1 MTLPEPR
8 LAQKYESH
16 QKIHTP
22 SEQTI
27 FALYKMYTWVMT
39 IENTTKNELER
50 ATNLLHDLAGEDID
64 AIDIKSVEAD
74 EAPFLARVVSKLSPI
89 VGNLMEQRIAS
100 LLDDNASPGFGWE
113 RQDPGFPDAVLK
125 DAAQDEILA
134 GYEIK
139 AWYVLST
146 EITGRFRESL
156 NLLAGKNINV
166 VIVAW
171 CMSNMIFGKPKVL
184 GTLVVSAEEL
194 ATSRDSHYNNPPYY
208 LTIEPNDTSDRTA
221 NLQQSNVNGYR
232 LQESISDSDELK
244 KALERTYTTAP
255 PSSNQAQIEAADLM
269 RRLEY
274 RIDTNFAKIDRVENP
289 DVEKF
294 KTRIMNSRF
303 LNKSFLEWKR
313 LFSDLGSADDK
324 KSNKRKEAEK
334 TIQSLYADMLTS
346 DVTTDVSVE
355 TQDAH

>member
-1 MTLPEPR
+1 M
-8 LAQKYESH
+8 
-16 QKIHTP
+16 HTP

-156 NLLAGKNINV
+156 NLLAGKT
-166 VIVAW
+166 
-171 CMSNMIFGKPKVL
+171 STLLSLL
-184 GTLVVSAEEL
+184 GA
-194 ATSRDSHYNNPPYY
+194 
-208 LTIEPNDTSDRTA
+208 
-221 NLQQSNVNGYR
+221 
-232 LQESISDSDELK
+232 
-244 KALERTYTTAP
+244 
-255 PSSNQAQIEAADLM
+255 
-269 RRLEY
+269 
-274 RIDTNFAKIDRVENP
+274 
-289 DVEKF
+289 
-294 KTRIMNSRF
+294 
-303 LNKSFLEWKR
+303 
-313 LFSDLGSADDK
+313 
-324 KSNKRKEAEK
+324 
-334 TIQSLYADMLTS
+334 
-346 DVTTDVSVE
+346 
-355 TQDAH
+355 